1 MTELTADQ
9 RHALD
14 THFRAETAPFTF
26 TAPVELAD
34 LEHVRGVLAASIPG
48 WTVTVK
54 LVEPF
59 RSLVEV
65 DAFCDGVGYYYR
77 LYMRV
82 R

>member
-1 MTELTADQ
+1 MTELTAEQ
-9 RHALD
+9 RQAID
-14 THFRAETAPFTF
+14 VHFRAETAPFTF
-26 TAPVELAD
+26 TTPVDPGD

-48 WTVTVK
+48 WSV
-54 LVEPF
+54 LVFLLTPT
-59 RSLVEV
+59 LVAV